1 MKKLLFT
8 VSLVLSLMNGY
19 SQETTVVR
27 KLAADFVNYY
37 NADQADSLSAL
48 FSDEVKKQMPAANVP
63 PVINQ
68 LKSQLGKL
76 LNSEF
81 FAANNGITSYVCTF
95 EKSGPVLYLH
105 FDKSNKLAGF
115 YVNEDKRKKTLTET
129 INITD
134 HSK

>member
-1 MKKLLFT
+1 MNMKKLLPT
-8 VSLVLSLMNGY
+8 VVLILSLINGY
-19 SQETTVVR
+19 SQETTITK

-37 NADQADSLSAL
+37 NADQADSLSTL
-48 FSDEVKKQMPAANVP
+48 FSDEVKKQMPPANVP
-63 PVINQ
+63 PLINQ

-81 FAANNGITSYVCTF
+81 FATNNGVTSYICTF

-115 YVNEDKRKKTLTET
+115 YVNADKREKTPV
-129 INITD
+129 
-134 HSK
+134 K

>member
-8 VSLVLSLMNGY
+8 VALIVSLINGY
-19 SQETTVVR
+19 SQETTVTK

-37 NADQADSLSAL
+37 NADQADSLSTL
-48 FSDEVKKQMPAANVP
+48 FSDEVKKQMPPANIP
-63 PVINQ
+63 PLINQ

-81 FAANNGITSYVCTF
+81 FAANNGITSYICTF

-115 YVNEDKRKKTLTET
+115 YVNADKREKTPV
-129 INITD
+129 
-134 HSK
+134 K

>member
-1 MKKLLFT
+1 MKKLLFA
-8 VSLVLSLMNGY
+8 VALILSLINGY
-19 SQETTVVR
+19 SQETTITK

-37 NADQADSLSAL
+37 NADQADSLSTL
-48 FSDEVKKQMPAANVP
+48 FSDEVKKQMPPANIP
-63 PVINQ
+63 PLINQ

-81 FAANNGITSYVCTF
+81 FAANNGITSYICTF

-115 YVNEDKRKKTLTET
+115 YVNADKREKTPV
-129 INITD
+129 
-134 HSK
+134 K